1 MILIRALFSSMA
13 ERLDYVQPKCL
24 TNCPYF
30 LPLDT
35 FLEFDL
41 GFWLCVFSE
50 LVTEFWYMG
59 CAIDHRSVDSSHLEL
74 FGDLQR
80 LFLEAV
86 VFDVLS
92 RFN

>member
-1 MILIRALFSSMA
+1 MCS
-13 ERLDYVQPKCL
+13 
-24 TNCPYF
+24 
-30 LPLDT
+30 
-35 FLEFDL
+35 
-41 GFWLCVFSE
+41 SE
-50 LVTEFWYMG
+50 LVNEFWYMG